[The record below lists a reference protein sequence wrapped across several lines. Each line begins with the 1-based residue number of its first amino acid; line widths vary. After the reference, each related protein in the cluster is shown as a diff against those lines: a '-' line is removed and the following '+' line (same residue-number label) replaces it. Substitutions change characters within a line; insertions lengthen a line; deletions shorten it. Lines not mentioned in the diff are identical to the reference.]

1 MSDNITIS
9 KKLLI
14 TIISSI
20 LAIIFVFIGLNILIN
35 SEFYYNKTSKID
47 TKFFR
52 DEVRVCWFHSHYYP
66 KDSILKAKL
75 SIENL
80 DDDLI
85 KYAKSFYGNAP
96 IIDIIFIDKNG
107 YKVTNKVITVGELN
121 ERCISYHP
129 LIEFPLKIS
138 NNEMKNIKDIEF
150 SHTLLFTSTLE
161 DFKKDFNTYFN
172 YR

>member
-1 MSDNITIS
+1 MSDNIIIS

-20 LAIIFVFIGLNILIN
+20 FAIILAFIGLNILIN

-66 KDSILKAKL
+66 KDSVLKAKL

-96 IIDIIFIDKNG
+96 IIDIAFIDKNG
-107 YKVTNKVITVGELN
+107 YKVTNKVITVGELIKQDYKY
-121 ERCISYHP
+121 EV
-129 LIEFPLKIS
+129 EFPLKIS